1 MNRLRNRT
9 IEVLENQRGEPQVFL
24 WRGRR
29 IKVRQIV
36 DDWEEAGCW
45 WLDEEPRRVYR
56 VFGHD
61 DTLYELHQFAASGW
75 RLFRTY
81 D

>member
-1 MNRLRNRT
+1 MNKCLDRMIAVSLGAGGLP
-9 IEVLENQRGEPQVFL
+9 EAFVWKEQRIPVTEIL
-24 WRGRR
+24 
-29 IKVRQIV
+29 

-56 VFGHD
+56 VLSANGA
-61 DTLYELHQFAASGW
+61 TYELHQLAASGW
-75 RLFRTY
+75 QLYRIF

>member
-1 MNRLRNRT
+1 MNPHTDRT
-9 IEVLENQRGEPQVFL
+9 IPVLENPRGAPQAFS

-29 IKVRQIV
+29 VNVRQIL
-36 DDWEEAGCW
+36 DDWEEEGCW

-56 VFGHD
+56 VLGHD
-61 DTLYELHQFAASGW
+61 DTLYELHQFVASGW